1 MKFTKVRLNGLTV
14 VDLPI
19 EGALPSDKYI
29 LKGIDGA
36 GPPDLDVALGDTLY
50 GDAVFQ
56 GRQAQGRELVGLVGL
71 NPDYGSSETAADLRA
86 NLYGM
91 ITPGYG
97 ESIVVQFMNVDTV
110 VAETTGY
117 VKRLE
122 INPFNKDPEV
132 QLTIACV
139 ERQLVAPDV
148 IFLEPADKLHP
159 EILNEGTAPAGF
171 HMEVIFTS
179 AQASWVL
186 QDVLGMY
193 EMDIV
198 YDFEVGDMLEID
210 TRPGHRGIWV
220 THSAVRKNIIWALT
234 AGSIWFMLHGGN
246 NVFNASSNAYTWG
259 DVYYQPRFWGI

>member
-1 MKFTKVRLNGLTV
+1 MKITKVRLNGLTV

-29 LKGIDGA
+29 LKGLDGV
-36 GPPDLDVALGDTLY
+36 GPPDLDVALGDTLF

-56 GRQAQGRELVGLVGL
+56 GRQAQGREIVGLIGL
-71 NPDYGSSETAADLRA
+71 NPDFGSSESAADLRS

-97 ESIVVQFMNVDTV
+97 EAITVQFMNVDAI

-117 VKRLE
+117 VRRLE
-122 INPFNKDPEV
+122 INPFSKDPEV
-132 QLTIACV
+132 QITVACV

-148 IFLEPADKLHP
+148 VFLDPTDKTDP

-171 HMEVIFTS
+171 HMEVIFTG
-179 AQASWVL
+179 ALASWSL
-186 QDVLGMY
+186 EDVTGLY
-193 EMDIV
+193 EMNVV
-198 YDFEVGDMLEID
+198 YAFAVGDMLEID

-220 THSAVRKNIIWALT
+220 THLGVRKNIIWALQ
-234 AGSIWFMLHGGN
+234 AGPWFMLHGDSN
-246 NVFNASSNAYTWG
+246 IFHTSSAAFNWG

>member
-36 GPPDLDVALGDTLY
+36 GPPDLDVALGDTLF

-71 NPDYGSSETAADLRA
+71 NPDFGSSETAADLRA

-117 VKRLE
+117 VRRLE
-122 INPFNKDPEV
+122 INPFSKDPEV
-132 QLTIACV
+132 QLTIACI

-148 IFLEPADKLHP
+148 IFLEPASKSDP

-171 HMEVIFTS
+171 HMELSLTS
-179 AQASWVL
+179 AESLWSL
-186 QDVLGMY
+186 TDIFGTY
-193 EMDIV
+193 EMTFV
-198 YDFEVGDMLEID
+198 YDFEVGDLLEID
-210 TRPGHRGIWV
+210 TRPGHRGVWV
-220 THSAVRKNIIWALT
+220 TRSAVRKNIIWT
-234 AGSIWFMLHGGN
+234 MTPESVWFMLHGGN
-246 NVFNASSNAYTWG
+246 NVFQTSSDLFNWG